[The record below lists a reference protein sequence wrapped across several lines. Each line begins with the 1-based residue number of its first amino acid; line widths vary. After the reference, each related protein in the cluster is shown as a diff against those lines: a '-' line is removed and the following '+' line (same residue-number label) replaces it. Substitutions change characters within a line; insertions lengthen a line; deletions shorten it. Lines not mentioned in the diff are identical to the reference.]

1 MSSFAAVREHLD
13 APIGQVYGVTFDL
26 QLARMPCCRSAV
38 VHALHTP
45 RHEVLFP
52 DHASNIQE

>member
-1 MSSFAAVREHLD
+1 MGSFAAVREHLD

-26 QLARMPCCRSAV
+26 QLARVPCCGGAV

-45 RHEVLFP
+45 CHEVFFP